1 LSFPAAVL
9 PAFDAG
15 RERHALYGYESANAK
30 MLFQMRLLILG
41 DIHANYPALKAIQN
55 HVRNIRFD
63 GIINT
68 GDFTVYGTYPNETID
83 WFRKRKESSS
93 ILGNTDKRILRILK
107 GKELKKPQKEEKR
120 VMYFWT
126 AQILHMENI
135 SYLKSLPK
143 KNEMHDGSTRI
154 GIFHGT
160 FLKPND
166 SLMPAADKSHFKQLA
181 HASPYQVHIM
191 GHSHIPYYEFV
202 DGVHFI
208 NPGSV
213 GRMFDGDPRAS
224 FATLDIS
231 TDEISVAHFRV
242 PYPVEEVIKDL
253 KKHNLP
259 EIYGKMFRTGR
270 KLN

>member
-1 LSFPAAVL
+1 M
-9 PAFDAG
+9 
-15 RERHALYGYESANAK
+15 K
-30 MLFQMRLLILG
+30 LLLLG

-68 GDFTVYGTYPNETID
+68 GDFTVYGTNPNETID
-83 WFRKRKESSS
+83 WFRKTENS
-93 ILGNTDKRILRILK
+93 ISVLGNTDKRILRILK
-107 GKELKKPQKEEKR
+107 GKKLKRPKKEEKR

-126 AQILHMENI
+126 AQILNDENI
-135 SYLKSLPK
+135 NYLKSLPK
-143 KNEMHDGSTRI
+143 KSEMLGESVRV

-160 FLKPND
+160 FLKPNE
-166 SLMPAADKSHFKQLA
+166 SLLPAADKSHFKQLA
-181 HASPYQVHIM
+181 HASPCQIHIM

-231 TDEISVAHFRV
+231 ADEISVAHFRV
-242 PYPVEEVIKDL
+242 SYPVEEVIQDL

-259 EIYGKMFRTGR
+259 EIYGEMFRIGR

>member
-1 LSFPAAVL
+1 M
-9 PAFDAG
+9 
-15 RERHALYGYESANAK
+15 K
-30 MLFQMRLLILG
+30 LLLLG
-41 DIHANYPALKAIQN
+41 DIHANYSALKAIQN
-55 HVRNIRFD
+55 HVRGIRFD

-68 GDFTVYGTYPNETID
+68 GDFTVYGTNPNETVD
-83 WFRKRKESSS
+83 WFRKTKNSVSV
-93 ILGNTDKRILRILK
+93 LGNTDKRILRILK
-107 GKELKKPQKEEKR
+107 GKELKKPKKEEKR

-126 AQILHMENI
+126 ARILNDKNI
-135 SYLKSLPK
+135 NYLKSLPK
-143 KNEMHDGSTRI
+143 KNEVLGGGVRV

-160 FLKPND
+160 FLKPNE

-181 HASPYQVHIM
+181 HASPYQIHIM
-191 GHSHIPYYEFV
+191 GHSHIPFYEFV

-231 TDEISVAHFRV
+231 ADEISVAHFRV
-242 PYPVEEVIKDL
+242 SYPVEEVIKDL

-259 EIYGKMFRTGR
+259 DIYGDMFRIGR

>member
-1 LSFPAAVL
+1 M
-9 PAFDAG
+9 
-15 RERHALYGYESANAK
+15 K
-30 MLFQMRLLILG
+30 LLLLG
-41 DIHANYPALKAIQN
+41 DIHANYSALKAIQN

-68 GDFTVYGTYPNETID
+68 GDLTVYGTNPNQTID
-83 WFRKRKESSS
+83 WLRKTENS
-93 ILGNTDKRILRILK
+93 ISVLGNTDNRILRILK
-107 GKELKKPQKEEKR
+107 GKKLKRPKKEEKR

-126 AQILHMENI
+126 ARILNDENI
-135 SYLKSLPK
+135 NYLKSLPK
-143 KNEMHDGSTRI
+143 KNEMLGGSVRV

-160 FLKPND
+160 FLKPNE

-181 HASPYQVHIM
+181 HASPYQIHIM

-231 TDEISVAHFRV
+231 ADEISVAHFRV
-242 PYPVEEVIKDL
+242 SYPVEEVIQDL

-259 EIYGKMFRTGR
+259 EIYGEMFRTGR

>member
-1 LSFPAAVL
+1 M
-9 PAFDAG
+9 
-15 RERHALYGYESANAK
+15 K
-30 MLFQMRLLILG
+30 LLILG

-68 GDFTVYGTYPNETID
+68 GDFTVYGTNPNETID
-83 WFRKRKESSS
+83 WFRKTENS
-93 ILGNTDKRILRILK
+93 ISVLGNTDKRILRILK
-107 GKELKKPQKEEKR
+107 GKELKKPKKEEKR

-126 AQILHMENI
+126 ARILNDENI
-135 SYLKSLPK
+135 NYLKSLPK
-143 KNEMHDGSTRI
+143 KNEILGRNVRV

-160 FLKPND
+160 FFKSNE

-181 HASPYQVHIM
+181 QASPYQIHIM

-231 TDEISVAHFRV
+231 ADEISVAHFRV
-242 PYPVEEVIKDL
+242 SYPVEEVIQDL
-253 KKHNLP
+253 KKYNLP
-259 EIYGKMFRTGR
+259 EIYGEMFRTGR

>member
-1 LSFPAAVL
+1 M
-9 PAFDAG
+9 
-15 RERHALYGYESANAK
+15 K
-30 MLFQMRLLILG
+30 LLLLG
-41 DIHANYPALKAIQN
+41 DIHANYSALKAIQN

-68 GDFTVYGTYPNETID
+68 GDFTVYGTNPNETID
-83 WFRKRKESSS
+83 WFRKTENAISV
-93 ILGNTDKRILRILK
+93 LGNTDKRILRILK
-107 GKELKKPQKEEKR
+107 GKELKKPKKEEKR

-126 AQILHMENI
+126 ARILNDKNI
-135 SYLKSLPK
+135 KYLKSLPK
-143 KNEMHDGSTRI
+143 KNEMLGGNVRV

-160 FLKPND
+160 FLKPNE

-181 HASPYQVHIM
+181 HASPYQIHIM
-191 GHSHIPYYEFV
+191 GHSHIPFYEFV

-231 TDEISVAHFRV
+231 ADEISVGHFRV
-242 PYPVEEVIKDL
+242 SYPVEEVIQDL

-259 EIYGKMFRTGR
+259 EVYGEMFRIGR

>member
-1 LSFPAAVL
+1 M
-9 PAFDAG
+9 
-15 RERHALYGYESANAK
+15 K
-30 MLFQMRLLILG
+30 LLLLG
-41 DIHANYPALKAIQN
+41 DIHANYSALKAIQN

-68 GDFTVYGTYPNETID
+68 GDLTVYGTNPNQTID
-83 WFRKRKESSS
+83 WLRKTENS
-93 ILGNTDKRILRILK
+93 ISVLGNTDNRILRILK
-107 GKELKKPQKEEKR
+107 GKKLKRPKKEEKR

-126 AQILHMENI
+126 ARILNDENI
-135 SYLKSLPK
+135 NYLKSLPK
-143 KNEMHDGSTRI
+143 KNEMLGGSVRV

-160 FLKPND
+160 FLKPNE

-181 HASPYQVHIM
+181 HASPYQIHIM

-231 TDEISVAHFRV
+231 ADEISVAHFRV
-242 PYPVEEVIKDL
+242 SYPVEEVIQDL

-259 EIYGKMFRTGR
+259 EIYGEMFRIGR

>member
-1 LSFPAAVL
+1 M
-9 PAFDAG
+9 
-15 RERHALYGYESANAK
+15 K
-30 MLFQMRLLILG
+30 LLILG

-55 HVRNIRFD
+55 YVHNIRFD

-68 GDFTVYGTYPNETID
+68 GDFMVYGTNPNETIA
-83 WFRKRKESSS
+83 WFRKTENS
-93 ILGNTDKRILRILK
+93 ISVLGNTDKRILRILK
-107 GKELKKPQKEEKR
+107 GKKLKRPKKEEKR

-126 AQILHMENI
+126 AQILNDENI
-135 SYLKSLPK
+135 NYLKSLPK
-143 KNEMHDGSTRI
+143 KNEIFGGSVRV

-160 FLKPND
+160 FLKPNE
-166 SLMPAADKSHFKQLA
+166 SLMPADDKSHFKQLA
-181 HASPYQVHIM
+181 HASPYQIHIM
-191 GHSHIPYYEFV
+191 GHSHIPFYEFV

-231 TDEISVAHFRV
+231 ADEISVAHFRV
-242 PYPVEEVIKDL
+242 AYPVEEVIQDL

-259 EIYGKMFRTGR
+259 EIYGEMFRVGR

>member
-1 LSFPAAVL
+1 M
-9 PAFDAG
+9 
-15 RERHALYGYESANAK
+15 K
-30 MLFQMRLLILG
+30 LLLLG
-41 DIHANYPALKAIQN
+41 DIHANYSALKAIQN

-68 GDFTVYGTYPNETID
+68 GDFTVYGTNPNETID
-83 WFRKRKESSS
+83 WFRKTENAISV
-93 ILGNTDKRILRILK
+93 LGNTDKRILRILK
-107 GKELKKPQKEEKR
+107 GKELKKPKKEEKR

-126 AQILHMENI
+126 ARILNDKNI
-135 SYLKSLPK
+135 KYLKSLPK
-143 KNEMHDGSTRI
+143 KNEMLGGNVRV

-160 FLKPND
+160 FLKPNE

-181 HASPYQVHIM
+181 HASPYQIHIM
-191 GHSHIPYYEFV
+191 GHSHIPFYEFV

-213 GRMFDGDPRAS
+213 GRMFDGDPHAS

-231 TDEISVAHFRV
+231 ADEISVGHFRV
-242 PYPVEEVIKDL
+242 SYPVEEVIQDL

-259 EIYGKMFRTGR
+259 EVYGEMFRIGR

>member
-1 LSFPAAVL
+1 M
-9 PAFDAG
+9 
-15 RERHALYGYESANAK
+15 K
-30 MLFQMRLLILG
+30 LLLLG

-68 GDFTVYGTYPNETID
+68 GDFTVYGTHPNETID
-83 WFRKRKESSS
+83 WFRKTENS
-93 ILGNTDKRILRILK
+93 ISVLGNTDKRILRILK
-107 GKELKKPQKEEKR
+107 GKKLKRPQKEEKR
-120 VMYFWT
+120 LMYFWT
-126 AQILHMENI
+126 ARILNHENI
-135 SYLKSLPK
+135 NYLKSLSK
-143 KNEMHDGSTRI
+143 KSEMLGGSVRV

-160 FLKPND
+160 FFKPNE
-166 SLMPAADKSHFKQLA
+166 SLLPAADKSHFKQLA
-181 HASPYQVHIM
+181 HASPYQIHIM
-191 GHSHIPYYEFV
+191 GHSHIPFYEFV

-231 TDEISVAHFRV
+231 ADEISVAHFRV
-242 PYPVEEVIKDL
+242 PYPAEEVIKDL

-259 EIYGKMFRTGR
+259 EIYGEMLRIGK

>member
-1 LSFPAAVL
+1 M
-9 PAFDAG
+9 
-15 RERHALYGYESANAK
+15 K
-30 MLFQMRLLILG
+30 LLLLG
-41 DIHANYPALKAIQN
+41 DIHANYSALKAIQN

-68 GDFTVYGTYPNETID
+68 GDLTVYGTNPNQTID
-83 WFRKRKESSS
+83 WLRKTENS
-93 ILGNTDKRILRILK
+93 ISVLGNTDNRILRILK
-107 GKELKKPQKEEKR
+107 GKKLKRPKKEEKR

-126 AQILHMENI
+126 ARILNDENI
-135 SYLKSLPK
+135 NYLKSLPK
-143 KNEMHDGSTRI
+143 KNEMLGGSVRV

-160 FLKPND
+160 FLKPNE

-181 HASPYQVHIM
+181 SAAPYQVHIM

-231 TDEISVAHFRV
+231 ADEISVAHFRV
-242 PYPVEEVIKDL
+242 SYPVEEVIQDL

-259 EIYGKMFRTGR
+259 EIYGEMFRIGR

>member
-1 LSFPAAVL
+1 M
-9 PAFDAG
+9 
-15 RERHALYGYESANAK
+15 K
-30 MLFQMRLLILG
+30 LLLLG
-41 DIHANYPALKAIQN
+41 DIHANYSALKAIQN
-55 HVRNIRFD
+55 HVRGIRFD

-68 GDFTVYGTYPNETID
+68 GDFTVYGTNPNETVD
-83 WFRKRKESSS
+83 WFRKTKNSVSV
-93 ILGNTDKRILRILK
+93 LGNTDKRILRILK
-107 GKELKKPQKEEKR
+107 GKELKKPKKEEKR

-126 AQILHMENI
+126 AQILTDENI
-135 SYLKSLPK
+135 NYLKSLPK
-143 KNEMHDGSTRI
+143 NSEMLEEDVRV

-160 FLKPND
+160 FLKPNE

-181 HASPYQVHIM
+181 HASPYRIHIM
-191 GHSHIPYYEFV
+191 GHSHIPFYEFV

-231 TDEISVAHFRV
+231 ADEISVAHFRV
-242 PYPVEEVIKDL
+242 SYPVEEVIKDL

-259 EIYGKMFRTGR
+259 DIYGDMFRIGR

>member
-1 LSFPAAVL
+1 M
-9 PAFDAG
+9 
-15 RERHALYGYESANAK
+15 K
-30 MLFQMRLLILG
+30 LLLLG

-68 GDFTVYGTYPNETID
+68 GDFTVYGTNPNETID
-83 WFRKRKESSS
+83 WFRKTENS
-93 ILGNTDKRILRILK
+93 ISVLGNTDKRILRILK
-107 GKELKKPQKEEKR
+107 GKKLKRPKKEEKR

-126 AQILHMENI
+126 AQILNDENI
-135 SYLKSLPK
+135 NYLKSLPK
-143 KNEMHDGSTRI
+143 KSEMLGESVRV

-160 FLKPND
+160 LLKPNE

-191 GHSHIPYYEFV
+191 GHSHIPFYEFV

-231 TDEISVAHFRV
+231 ADEISVAHFRV
-242 PYPVEEVIKDL
+242 SYPVEEVIKDL

-259 EIYGKMFRTGR
+259 EIYGEMFRTGR